1 MKPFEWRGKRV
12 FVTGHTG
19 FKGGWLCLWLQLLGA
34 QVYGYA
40 RVPPT
45 RPNLYD
51 LAGVGHDM
59 ESTVG
64 DVRDAVALEAALHAA
79 KPDVVFHLAAQP
91 IVQFGYDDPVGTIAT
106 NVMGT
111 AHVLDAVRR
120 SPETRAVVIVTSDK
134 CYTNHEWHWAY
145 REKSQLGGR
154 DPYAA
159 SKSCAELLVHSFRES
174 YFGPEAQQRAA
185 ALVASVRAGNVI
197 GGGDWAPHRLV
208 TDIIATLREN
218 RPLVLRHPEAIRP
231 WQHVLEPLRGYLQVA
246 ERLHEGDERAAGA
259 WNFGPVDEDCLP
271 VSWLAGQLTKKW
283 GRDVSWELDRIP
295 RPHEDTFLKLDCS
308 KARAVLGWAP
318 VLRLSAGLDWIVDW
332 YRELDG
338 GADMRETTLAQI
350 RRYQEL
356 AGVHS
361 DPSLNAA
368 VGALGNG

>member
-1 MKPFEWRGKRV
+1 MNSFDWKGKRV
-12 FVTGHTG
+12 FITGHTG
-19 FKGGWLCLWLQLLGA
+19 FKGGWLCLWLQLLGS

-45 RPNLYD
+45 RPSLYD
-51 LAGVGHDM
+51 LADVGSEM
-59 ESTVG
+59 TSLVG
-64 DVRDAVALEAALHAA
+64 DVRDRETLEAALLAA
-79 KPDVVFHLAAQP
+79 EPDVVFHLAAQP
-91 IVQFGYDDPVGTIAT
+91 IVQLGYSDPVGTIAT

-111 AHVLDAVRR
+111 ANLLDAVRR
-120 SPETRAVVIVTSDK
+120 SPTTRAVVIVTSDK

-174 YFGPEAQQRAA
+174 YFSEGAQDRSA

-208 TDIIATLREN
+208 PDIVAALRDG
-218 RPLVLRHPEAIRP
+218 RPLMIRHPEAIRP
-231 WQHVLEPLRGYLQVA
+231 WQHVLEPMRGYLQVA
-246 ERLHEGDERAAGA
+246 ERLYAGDEKAAGA

-271 VSWLAGQLTKKW
+271 VAWLAGQLMKKW
-283 GRDVSWELDRIP
+283 GREAQWELDRIP

-318 VLRLSAGLDWIVDW
+318 ILRLSEGLDWIVAW
-332 YRELDG
+332 HRELER
-338 GADMRETTLAQI
+338 GADMRAATELQI
-350 RRYQEL
+350 RHYMEL
-356 AGVHS
+356 ANEQS
-361 DPSLNAA
+361 DPTLNAA
-368 VGALGNG
+368 VALSNA